1 MKNMKLGLLF
11 TTAALAFATGCGEII
26 GGSDGGSEGAACSS
40 DDNCAT
46 GLACHP
52 GLNECRYT
60 CTGDSECP
68 TSEKHCAAISADA
81 DAGTGALF
89 CGCTPFTDNSLCETA
104 DSATPFCNYQTHTCS
119 ASQGTAPGPQ
129 ACVTTDTQPAGCGYG
144 SECDS
149 TGHCAAVVDDATC
162 TNITSAKATVE
173 TMTTPSSG
181 TRVAFSASTSTGAI
195 IYAVTSETADNTFCA
210 SGTAFTA
217 TIHAYPP
224 AGTTFP
230 AQGSALMSL
239 AWFES
244 DGTKHSIQG
253 SFRPS
258 GYVVNSDGTLSLKV
272 TFCDNAATT
281 SVVEGFSFDNGNG
294 VCATINHL

>member
-119 ASQGTAPGPQ
+119 ASQGTAPGPA
-129 ACVTTDTQPAGCGYG
+129 ACTTTDPQPSSCGYG

-149 TGHCAAVVDDATC
+149 TGHCASITADTC
-162 TNITSAKATVE
+162 ANFTAASTWSSASTGPVIFAAAGA
-173 TMTTPSSG
+173 TPSSSG
-181 TRVAFSASTSTGAI
+181 TPNDATFCTTTSFVHRYDLQIYRTDRDWDSSGATEQDKLTYFDSTGAQ
-195 IYAVTSETADNTFCA
+195 TTFTIGTNMRA
-210 SGTAFTA
+210 SSYVANGKILNYRVVMCSSSATAFTA
-217 TIHAYPP
+217 GFRFTGGNEACVSGVAGI
-224 AGTTFP
+224 AGTTP
-230 AQGSALMSL
+230 
-239 AWFES
+239 
-244 DGTKHSIQG
+244 
-253 SFRPS
+253 
-258 GYVVNSDGTLSLKV
+258 
-272 TFCDNAATT
+272 
-281 SVVEGFSFDNGNG
+281 
-294 VCATINHL
+294 